1 MKKIIYT
8 LLMTLGLV
16 SFSYSQYGGAN
27 RFDQP
32 TEEREPAKSTLEP
45 MDGDGSVA
53 HKPGNPGGVPIDDY
67 IPGLLVLGLVM
78 TGFATYQRQR
88 QKS

>member
-1 MKKIIYT
+1 
-8 LLMTLGLV
+8 MTLGLV
-16 SFSYSQYGGAN
+16 SFSYSQYGGEN

-53 HKPGNPGGVPIDDY
+53 HRPGNPGAAVVPIDDY

-78 TGFATYQRQR
+78 AGFATYQRQR

>member
-1 MKKIIYT
+1 
-8 LLMTLGLV
+8 MTLGLV
-16 SFSYSQYGGAN
+16 SFSYSQYGGEN

-53 HKPGNPGGVPIDDY
+53 HRGGVPIDDY
-67 IPGLLVLGLVM
+67 VLGLLVLGLVM
-78 TGFATYQRQR
+78 AGFATYQRQR